1 MPPRKRPLTPW
12 GKEVKH
18 AMLNLDITP
27 KELVASLRARGL
39 LITDAKLSAML
50 SGQVGQRSPEMVA
63 AVEELLDIPPAV
75 AGRPA

>member
-12 GKEVKH
+12 GKEVKI
-18 AMLNLDITP
+18 AMLNADITP

-63 AVEELLDIPPAV
+63 AVEEMLDISPAV